1 MYSMIENISFQNFMG
16 FNKFE
21 NQTVFPGITV
31 IVGKNDTGKTGLIKL
46 LYACYKA
53 IEVYGKKKKMA
64 DISFKKELADK
75 LYSVFQPRKIG
86 LGDLVRK
93 GTGNKLLV
101 NLKLEDC
108 NLSFSFGDSTTNT
121 IVDVSDN
128 IKLFSEKNNAIFI
141 PAKEVLTAFNAIKA
155 ISKVHFYP
163 GFDDT
168 SLDLISMLDIPVQT
182 GTVDNELSRVM
193 SILNGLFDGELTQVE
208 STDRFV
214 FKKGNAEFAMQLTAE
229 GVKRMGV
236 LSTLIKNR
244 QLTKHSVLFMDEPET
259 ALHPGA
265 IREMVEML
273 SICSRAGV
281 QVFLTTHNYFV
292 IKQLYNIARRENQ
305 DILCCSLDRAD
316 NGQIVSSFANLK
328 EEFPENS
335 IVDEALRMYD
345 EDIKLDL
352 GL

>member
-1 MYSMIENISFQNFMG
+1 MIENISFQNFMG
-16 FNKFE
+16 FKGFE
-21 NQTVFPGITV
+21 NYVPFPGITV
-31 IVGKNDTGKTGLIKL
+31 VVGKNDTGKTGLIKL

-53 IEVYGKKKKMA
+53 IEIYSKKKKMT
-64 DISFKKELADK
+64 DVLFKKELADK

-93 GTGNKLLV
+93 GGGKMTVKMKL
-101 NLKLEDC
+101 NEAI
-108 NLSFSFGDSTTNT
+108 LSFSFGESTTNT
-121 IVDVSDN
+121 LVDVTEN
-128 IKLFSEKNNAIFI
+128 IKTLDEDSNAIFI

-155 ISKVHFYP
+155 ISKVYFYP

-182 GTVDNELSRVM
+182 GSLETDLDKITT
-193 SILNGLFDGELTQVE
+193 ILNGLFGGELTQVE

-214 FKKGNAEFAMQLTAE
+214 FKKGNSEFAMQLTAE

-236 LSTLIKNR
+236 LSTLIRNR
-244 QLTKHSVLFMDEPET
+244 QLGKQSVLFMDEPET

-273 SICSRAGV
+273 SLCSKAGI

-292 IKQLYNIARRENQ
+292 IKQLYNIARREKQ
-305 DILCCSLDRAD
+305 DILCCSLERLKD
-316 NGQIVSSFANLK
+316 GQITSSFANLK
-328 EEFPENS
+328 DEFPANS
-335 IVDEALRMYD
+335 IVDEALKMYD

>member
-1 MYSMIENISFQNFMG
+1 MYSMIEKISFQNFMG

-108 NLSFSFGDSTTNT
+108 NLSF
-121 IVDVSDN
+121 
-128 IKLFSEKNNAIFI
+128 LNA
-141 PAKEVLTAFNAIKA
+141 
-155 ISKVHFYP
+155 
-163 GFDDT
+163 
-168 SLDLISMLDIPVQT
+168 
-182 GTVDNELSRVM
+182 
-193 SILNGLFDGELTQVE
+193 LFDGELTQVE

-214 FKKGNAEFAMQLTAE
+214 FHE
-229 GVKRMGV
+229 R
-236 LSTLIKNR
+236 
-244 QLTKHSVLFMDEPET
+244 
-259 ALHPGA
+259 
-265 IREMVEML
+265 
-273 SICSRAGV
+273 
-281 QVFLTTHNYFV
+281 
-292 IKQLYNIARRENQ
+292 
-305 DILCCSLDRAD
+305 
-316 NGQIVSSFANLK
+316 
-328 EEFPENS
+328 
-335 IVDEALRMYD
+335 
-345 EDIKLDL
+345 
-352 GL
+352 